1 MTDID
6 HNASPDETGG
16 DIADPVADQPADQ
29 PSDQPAHQPAEDVAT
44 VVIIGR
50 PNVGKSTL
58 FNRIVGSQQAIVE
71 DRPGI
76 TRDRKELEAEWLDVP
91 FRVVDT
97 GGWMPGGD
105 ALEAKVSRQ
114 VEAAVKDADVV
125 LFVVDASVGLTDD
138 DQQIANWIRRS
149 GTEVIVVANKA
160 DNERRETEMWE
171 FMSLGIGEPV
181 PVSALHGRR
190 AGDLLDLVLERFPEH
205 LRQPMNKPVDPWRPV
220 DEDEAAAAAEVE
232 AAVPRVAI
240 VGRPNVGKSTLFNRL
255 VGADRSVVHDLA
267 GTTRDSI
274 DTMVETEDGPIVFI
288 DTAGMRRK
296 GRIDDSAEYYSF
308 VRALR
313 SIDDADVALLVID
326 ATVGVTAQDQRLAE
340 RVDAAGCPIV
350 LILNK
355 WDLVGTEARLEIQAE
370 VARMLGFVA
379 DSSVLKISAL
389 SGKNVD
395 KLRPRLQEAI
405 GQYHTR
411 VPTRDVNKVIAA
423 AQQRQPIGGGA
434 KILYAVQGAIDPPTF
449 TLFVNR
455 EVPQHYLRY
464 IERTIREEFGLGATA
479 IKIRV
484 RKRQ

>member
-1 MTDID
+1 MTTID
-6 HNASPDETGG
+6 QRLP
-16 DIADPVADQPADQ
+16 
-29 PSDQPAHQPAEDVAT
+29 T

-58 FNRIVGSQQAIVE
+58 FNRVVGSQQAIVE

-76 TRDRKELEAEWLDVP
+76 TRDRKEMEAEWLDVR

-105 ALEAKVSRQ
+105 ALDEKVSRQ
-114 VEAAVKDADVV
+114 VEAAVRDADVV

-138 DQQIANWIRRS
+138 DQAIANWVRQS
-149 GTEVIVVANKA
+149 GTAVLIVANKA
-160 DNERRETEMWE
+160 DNDQRENDMWE
-171 FMSLGIGEPV
+171 FMSLGLGEPV

-190 AGDLLDLVLERFPEH
+190 AGDLLDVVLERLPE
-205 LRQPMNKPVDPWRPV
+205 PVADDHDDGELDAL
-220 DEDEAAAAAEVE
+220 DEELEELLDSDVPP
-232 AAVPRVAI
+232 PRVAI

-255 VGADRSVVHDLA
+255 VGEDRAVVHDLA

-274 DTMVETEDGPIVFI
+274 DTLVQTEDGPIVFI

-340 RVDAAGCPIV
+340 RVDAAGCPILLV
-350 LILNK
+350 LNK
-355 WDLVGTEARLEIQAE
+355 WELIDAETRLDVQAE
-370 VARMLGFVA
+370 LRRKLAFVGDA
-379 DSSVLKISAL
+379 PVLKISAL
-389 SGKNVD
+389 SGKNVH
-395 KLRPRLQEAI
+395 KLRPLLQESIA
-405 GQYHTR
+405 QYHTR
-411 VPTRDVNKVIAA
+411 VPTKDVNRVVAA
-423 AQQRQPIGGGA
+423 AQQRQQAGGGA
-434 KILYAVQGAIDPPTF
+434 RILYAVQGATDPPTF

-455 EVPQHYLRY
+455 ELPHTYLRY
-464 IERTIREEFGLGATA
+464 IERQIREAFDLGSTA
-479 IKIRV
+479 VKIRV